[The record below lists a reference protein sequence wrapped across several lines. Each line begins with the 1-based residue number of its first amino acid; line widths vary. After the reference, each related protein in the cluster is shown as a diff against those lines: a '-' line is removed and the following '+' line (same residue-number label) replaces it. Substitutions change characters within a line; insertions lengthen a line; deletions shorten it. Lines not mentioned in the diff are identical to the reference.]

1 LTEPYFFLY
10 SCVTPIWFGH
20 VIHWGRLKI
29 TLQQATGNLPRKEF
43 LSIYNSLA
51 FPAASCGECAR
62 YCGPMAVKVFIKR
75 VIPEGKVNG
84 LLPLFRRLRNSAI
97 DQPGYISGET
107 LRGID
112 NPGQFLVI
120 STWQSID
127 HWRQWIV
134 CPARIEIQ
142 NEINSQLE
150 EEPSYEIYQYG

>member
-1 LTEPYFFLY
+1 
-10 SCVTPIWFGH
+10 
-20 VIHWGRLKI
+20 
-29 TLQQATGNLPRKEF
+29 
-43 LSIYNSLA
+43 
-51 FPAASCGECAR
+51 
-62 YCGPMAVKVFIKR
+62 MAVKVFIKR

-84 LLPLFRRLRNSAI
+84 LLPLFRRLRNLAI

-127 HWRQWIV
+127 HWREWIGY
-134 CPARIEIQ
+134 PDRIEIQ
-142 NEINSQLE
+142 NEIDSQLE